1 MLGWA
6 AVRCTDM
13 EPARMDD
20 AAREQAAE
28 AAARRVSHVAFG
40 CGLAVALCVAAV
52 LLGYLMWI
60 A

>member
-1 MLGWA
+1 
-6 AVRCTDM
+6 
-13 EPARMDD
+13 MDD

-40 CGLAVALCVAAV
+40 CGLAVALFVTAA
-52 LLGYLMWI
+52 LLGYLMWL

>member
-1 MLGWA
+1 
-6 AVRCTDM
+6 
-13 EPARMDD
+13 MDQ

-40 CGLAVALCVAAV
+40 CGLAVALCVTAA
-52 LLGYLMWI
+52 LLVYLMWF